1 MKLSPQ
7 DIAEYQ
13 KIHKVVYGKSISP
26 EEAETQGMRLIGLIQ
41 SITDSL
47 TRKHQNL

>member
-13 KIHKVVYGKSISP
+13 KIYEHIHGETISE

-47 TRKHQNL
+47 TRKQQNL